1 MRKLSGAAVAM
12 ILGVTLYFTVAWG
25 FEALRMLASPTYG
38 LDDTWRSHYV
48 FAIGG
53 LLGLSPLGLLKLAAF
68 FAALKLAVAGICA
81 IHIAD
86 RLRSLAGGSANT
98 QVLEAA
104 LILVVAI
111 SILTVG
117 PAVWSQDVGLVREYT
132 IQLVLAGLA
141 AAFCALER
149 GRAAVAATEEAAAA
163 AAASESATEPQG
175 AAWFAPWR

>member
-1 MRKLSGAAVAM
+1 MRKLSGAAVAVV
-12 ILGVTLYFTVAWG
+12 LGVTLYFTVSWG
-25 FEALRMLASPTYG
+25 LEALRMLASPTYG
-38 LDDTWRSHYV
+38 LDETWRSHYL

-53 LLGLSPLGLLKLAAF
+53 LFGLSPLGLLKLAAF

-81 IHIAD
+81 IHIVD
-86 RLRSLAGGSANT
+86 RLRSFADGQANT

-149 GRAAVAATEEAAAA
+149 GRTARAVIEEAPAPAGEVAAAPG
-163 AAASESATEPQG
+163 AT
-175 AAWFAPWR
+175 WFSPWR